1 MSSVPVG
8 LYRSYAR
15 LGSGEELTYD
25 GWCRAVRAGRTFP
38 VRWPTSLALGRRQPA
53 GRHGRAV
60 RSGSVTVYSN
70 ARSVFPLR
78 SLEIVR
84 NGELVAVEEAHGR
97 RELSLS
103 ESLRVD
109 GSTWFAARTFG
120 TDNQLDV
127 WGRKVFAHTSPVYVA
142 WWAVG
147 HGRSGRAP
155 LHPHVRRGRP

>member
-1 MSSVPVG
+1 VRNSRTTAGAGRCGP
-8 LYRSYAR
+8 
-15 LGSGEELTYD
+15 
-25 GWCRAVRAGRTFP
+25 AVRFLSGGP
-38 VRWPTSLALGRRQPA
+38 LLSLSVDGSQP
-53 GRHGRAV
+53 GDTVELSGP
-60 RSGSVTVYSN
+60 GSVTVYST